1 MTAAQ
6 RAAVKLSET
15 RSAINVLLGAD
26 RTDTQNAELRELTVK
41 AIQQEEEWRAT
52 TVAGEDPEIRTV
64 DEADDSETR
73 ERRNLRRQAKVGDFV
88 RAALDDSFKVDGQ
101 SAEYAAAVE
110 CRGQMPIDLLLDDD
124 EQRGIEHRAVTPA
137 PTANQDLTIR
147 GHRILGRVFA
157 GSVADFLGIGFE
169 QAAVGVASF
178 PVLATGPTV
187 AWKAKDAAAPN
198 TAGSY
203 SVTHVKPGRITGM
216 VTIRRED
223 MAVLADLEGS
233 LRRDIRQTL
242 VNELNGNMIVGTNTD
257 GQLNGLI
264 PQLDAPTAQGAQAAF
279 ATYISKIATMVDGTY
294 ADTLAALRV
303 LVGTSTY
310 QDMASKFAT
319 SMDAVS
325 ALNYLTQHT
334 GGLRSSSRIPAT
346 ATTGGLSKNQQAIVV
361 RPSADRRATVVAW
374 RGLSFIRDEISD
386 STKAHVHVTAL
397 GLFGGV
403 VIHRKPAYD
412 LTAFQIVA

>member
-6 RAAVKLSET
+6 RAAVALSET
-15 RSAINVLLGAD
+15 RTRINELLGVSD
-26 RTDTQNAELRELTVK
+26 RTEEQASELRSLTDK
-41 AIQQEEEWRAT
+41 AIQQEEEFRAA
-52 TVAGEDPEIRTV
+52 TVAGEDPEIREVT
-64 DEADDSETR
+64 DDSETR
-73 ERRNLRRQAKVGDFV
+73 EKRQLRGKARVGDFV
-88 RAALDDSFKVDGQ
+88 RAALDDSYRLDGE
-101 SAEYAAAVE
+101 SRAYADACE
-110 CRGQMPIDLLLDDD
+110 TRGQLPIDLLAP
-124 EQRGIEHRAVTPA
+124 ETGIEHRAVTPA

-169 QAAVGVASF
+169 QAAVGVQSY
-178 PVLATGPTV
+178 PVLETGPTV

-203 SVTHVKPGRITGM
+203 SVKHVTPGRVSGQFT
-216 VTIRRED
+216 VRRED

-233 LRRDIRQTL
+233 LRRDIRQSL

-264 PQLDAPTAQGAQAAF
+264 PQLDAPTAQGARAAF
-279 ATYISKIATMVDGTY
+279 ANYISKIAAMVDGTY

-303 LVGTSTY
+303 LTGTATY
-310 QDMASKFAT
+310 QDMAAKFAA

-346 ATTGGLSKNQQAIVV
+346 ATSGSLNKNQQAIVV

-374 RGLSFIRDEISD
+374 RGLTFIRDEISD

-403 VIHRKPAYD
+403 VLHRKAAYS
-412 LTAFQIVA
+412 LTAFQLVA

>member
-1 MTAAQ
+1 M
-6 RAAVKLSET
+6 
-15 RSAINVLLGAD
+15 
-26 RTDTQNAELRELTVK
+26 
-41 AIQQEEEWRAT
+41 
-52 TVAGEDPEIRTV
+52 
-64 DEADDSETR
+64 
-73 ERRNLRRQAKVGDFV
+73 
-88 RAALDDSFKVDGQ
+88 
-101 SAEYAAAVE
+101 
-110 CRGQMPIDLLLDDD
+110 
-124 EQRGIEHRAVTPA
+124 
-137 PTANQDLTIR
+137 
-147 GHRILGRVFA
+147 GRVFA
-157 GSVADFLGIGFE
+157 GSVADFLGVAFE
-169 QAAVGVASF
+169 QADVGVQSY

-187 AWKAKDAAAPN
+187 EWKAKDAAAPN

-203 SVTHVKPGRITGM
+203 SVTHVKPGRVSGTF
-216 VTIRRED
+216 TIRRED

-233 LRRDIRQTL
+233 LRRDTRQTL
-242 VNELNGNMIVGTNTD
+242 VNELNSNMIIGTNTD
-257 GQLNGLI
+257 GQMHGLI

-279 ATYISKIATMVDGTY
+279 ATYISKIAAMVDGTY

-303 LVGTSTY
+303 LTGTATY
-310 QDMASKFAT
+310 QDMAAKFAT

-346 ATTGGLSKNQQAIVV
+346 ATTGDLSKNQQAIVV

-374 RGLSFIRDEISD
+374 RGLTFIRDEISD

-403 VIHRKPAYD
+403 VVHRKPAYD